1 MVLHSSES
9 NGICYIQTSNIDG
22 ESDLKLRK
30 APRVLEESMQG
41 NQREVEK
48 QLSQTK
54 LEIFCGQ
61 PDSHIYKFDAKWGN
75 GELTNQIASKGR
87 RRSQFDQFQ
96 SASAGDAS
104 AEHAIRVIVFRAFH
118 ADMERQCTRE
128 TRRNSDRTRASRF

>member
-30 APRVLEESMQG
+30 APRALEDMLQG
-41 NQREVEK
+41 SQREVETK
-48 QLSQTK
+48 LSQTK

-75 GELTNQIASKGR
+75 GEVTNQIASEGVG
-87 RRSQFDQFQ
+87 RSQFDQHQ

-118 ADMERQCTRE
+118 PAMEPPCTRE
-128 TRRNSDRTRASRF
+128 TRRSLARTKASRF